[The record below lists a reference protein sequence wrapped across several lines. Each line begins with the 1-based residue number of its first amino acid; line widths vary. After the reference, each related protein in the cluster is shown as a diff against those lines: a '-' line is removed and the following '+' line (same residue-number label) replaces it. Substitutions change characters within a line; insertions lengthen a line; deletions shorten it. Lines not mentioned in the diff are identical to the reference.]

1 MMGNAN
7 TNTEKISDNNNE
19 NIKIIEKPPQIKIS
33 DLYAILHLHHYREVI
48 IRQYANARSHKSIS
62 VARICRFFL

>member
-19 NIKIIEKPPQIKIS
+19 NIKIIEKPPQIKRS

-48 IRQYANARSHKSIS
+48 IRQYANVRSHKSIS